1 MFNVALTNE
10 GDKKEEK
17 ILIGDLKGEVASKS
31 PNIYR
36 TSYPFYTFNKS
47 IRVYLNWNLLYSYH
61 LISSSFISDACI
73 TTGYQMIKYPELFEK
88 Y

>member
-1 MFNVALTNE
+1 MILMFNVALTNE

-36 TSYPFYTFNKS
+36 TSYLFYTFNKS
-47 IRVYLNWNLLYSYH
+47 IRVYLN
-61 LISSSFISDACI
+61 
-73 TTGYQMIKYPELFEK
+73 
-88 Y
+88 